1 MVTKTELIMEYAEKS
16 YSSFKMKMLERLS
29 SRKCRVCLLFQS
41 VSLVVSGLFCLLIF
55 PLLFSNIL
63 QSKMTIKPGTVAYDA
78 WKKPNIPTKIK

>member
-1 MVTKTELIMEYAEKS
+1 MTKTELIMEYTEKS
-16 YSSFKMKMLERLS
+16 SSSFKMKMLERLS
-29 SRKCRVCLLFQS
+29 GRNCRVCLLFQS

>member
-1 MVTKTELIMEYAEKS
+1 MTKTELIMEYAEKS

-41 VSLVVSGLFCLLIF
+41 VSLTVSGLFCLLIF

>member
-1 MVTKTELIMEYAEKS
+1 
-16 YSSFKMKMLERLS
+16 MKMLERLS

-41 VSLVVSGLFCLLIF
+41 VSLTVSGLFCLLIF

>member
-1 MVTKTELIMEYAEKS
+1 MEYTEKS
-16 YSSFKMKMLERLS
+16 SSSFKMKMLERLS

-41 VSLVVSGLFCLLIF
+41 LSLVVSGLFCLLIF

-78 WKKPNIPTKIK
+78 WKKPNIPTMIK

>member
-1 MVTKTELIMEYAEKS
+1 MEYTEKS
-16 YSSFKMKMLERLS
+16 SSSFKMKMLERLS

-41 VSLVVSGLFCLLIF
+41 VSLTVSGLFCLLIF
-55 PLLFSNIL
+55 PLLFSHIL

>member
-1 MVTKTELIMEYAEKS
+1 MEYTEKS
-16 YSSFKMKMLERLS
+16 SSSFKMKMLERLS

-41 VSLVVSGLFCLLIF
+41 VSLTVSGLFCLLIF

>member
-1 MVTKTELIMEYAEKS
+1 MEYTEKS
-16 YSSFKMKMLERLS
+16 SSSSKMKMLERLS
-29 SRKCRVCLLFQS
+29 SRKCRVYLLFQS
-41 VSLVVSGLFCLLIF
+41 VSLLLSGLFCLLIF

>member
-1 MVTKTELIMEYAEKS
+1 MTKTELIMEYTEKS
-16 YSSFKMKMLERLS
+16 ASSFKMKMLERLS

-41 VSLVVSGLFCLLIF
+41 VSLTVSGLFCLLIF

>member
-1 MVTKTELIMEYAEKS
+1 MTKTELIMEYTEKS
-16 YSSFKMKMLERLS
+16 SSSFKMKMLERLS
-29 SRKCRVCLLFQS
+29 GLKCRVCLLFQS
-41 VSLVVSGLFCLLIF
+41 VSLTVSGLFCLLIF

>member
-1 MVTKTELIMEYAEKS
+1 MEYTEKS
-16 YSSFKMKMLERLS
+16 SSSFKMKMLERLS
-29 SRKCRVCLLFQS
+29 GRKCRMCLLFQS
-41 VSLVVSGLFCLLIF
+41 VSLTVSGLFCLLIF

>member
-1 MVTKTELIMEYAEKS
+1 MVTKTELIMEYTEKS
-16 YSSFKMKMLERLS
+16 ASSFKMKMLERLS

-41 VSLVVSGLFCLLIF
+41 VSLTVSGLFCLLIF

>member
-1 MVTKTELIMEYAEKS
+1 MEYTEKS
-16 YSSFKMKMLERLS
+16 SSSFKMKMLERLS

>member
-1 MVTKTELIMEYAEKS
+1 MEYTEKS
-16 YSSFKMKMLERLS
+16 SSSSKMKMLERLS

-41 VSLVVSGLFCLLIF
+41 VSLTVSGLFCLLIF

>member
-1 MVTKTELIMEYAEKS
+1 MTKTELIMEYTEKS
-16 YSSFKMKMLERLS
+16 SSSFKMKMLERLS

-41 VSLVVSGLFCLLIF
+41 VSLTVSGLFCLLIF

>member
-1 MVTKTELIMEYAEKS
+1 MKKTELIMEYTEKS
-16 YSSFKMKMLERLS
+16 SSSFKMKMLERLS
-29 SRKCRVCLLFQS
+29 SRKCRGCLLFQS

>member
-1 MVTKTELIMEYAEKS
+1 MVTKTKLIMEYTEKS
-16 YSSFKMKMLERLS
+16 SSSFKMKMLERLS

-41 VSLVVSGLFCLLIF
+41 VSLTVSGLFCLLIF